1 VDGARLAAFRRR
13 RAGAAARR
21 RDDPLEARVAFP
33 IDRLAHP
40 IFDPLRPWLAALGA
54 EPSLAALNAAAER
67 QALRTANGRPVRF
80 VPPAGSDPYYEIHLF
95 ETGRVQTRAG
105 NRHDLFNALCW
116 LAFPLT
122 KARINALHAA
132 EMPRE
137 GGRRGRLRD
146 LLTILDEGGALVAC
160 ADEGLNAL
168 IREFRW
174 KELFWQQ
181 RERVLAAMR
190 FVVLGHAVLEQ
201 ALAPWPGIT
210 CKVLFVDPARSA
222 DAQAADWLARLPAH
236 ASPRLLAPLP
246 VFGYPGWLPEGDAAA
261 FYDDAR
267 FFRPPG
273 DSARGAR

>member
-1 VDGARLAAFRRR
+1 M
-13 RAGAAARR
+13 
-21 RDDPLEARVAFP
+21 
-33 IDRLAHP
+33 
-40 IFDPLRPWLAALGA
+40 
-54 EPSLAALNAAAER
+54 ALNAAAER
-67 QALRTANGRPVRF
+67 QALRTASGRPVRF

-95 ETGRVQTRAG
+95 ETGHVQTRTG

-132 EMPRE
+132 QMPRE

-160 ADEGLNAL
+160 ADAELNAL
-168 IREFRW
+168 IRAFRW

-190 FVVLGHAVLEQ
+190 FLVLGHAVLEQ

-210 CKVLFVDPARSA
+210 CKVLFVDPARDA
-222 DAQAADWLARLPAH
+222 DAQAADWLARLPAD

-246 VFGYPGWLPEGDAAA
+246 VFGYPGWLPDGDTAA
-261 FYDDAR
+261 FYEDTR
-267 FFRPPG
+267 FFRPLRDPA
-273 DSARGAR
+273 SRAR